1 MNRQSKQP
9 YKKSQAV
16 KQLEKMA
23 NIAARAKNPNIPP
36 EWLAPR
42 KYRDDSANNLTKCII
57 HFIRLI
63 GGQAERIANMGSL
76 IDTRVTFN
84 DVTDRTRT
92 IGSKKWIKGT
102 GTNGTADVSATIK
115 GRSVK
120 VEVKHGKDRQS
131 EVQCLYQRN
140 IELAGGLYVIATTFE
155 QVYNW
160 YNLKFE

>member
-57 HFIRLI
+57 HFII
-63 GGQAERIANMGSL
+63 I
-76 IDTRVTFN
+76 
-84 DVTDRTRT
+84 
-92 IGSKKWIKGT
+92 IKY
-102 GTNGTADVSATIK
+102 K
-115 GRSVK
+115 
-120 VEVKHGKDRQS
+120 
-131 EVQCLYQRN
+131 
-140 IELAGGLYVIATTFE
+140 
-155 QVYNW
+155 
-160 YNLKFE
+160 